1 MSENRWLATGNF
13 FTSYKDEQRIFLT
26 HTDRLVFVCFLILM
40 FVWPLIF
47 EVSSKYMLVI
57 DSILIAIVAVYGL
70 NLLTGFA
77 GLISIG
83 HAAFVGVG
91 AYTLASFARVL
102 GTNHLLITHCWP
114 LMIVLAGCVGAVFGA
129 IVGLPSLRLKH
140 LYLVIATLSF
150 QMIFQWIINFMRF
163 FNQGQTIAIGRVF
176 WFTGK
181 VGRKDHYFFWYYV
194 ILVLVVILGFAV
206 RNLLRSKHGRCL
218 VAVRDNDRA
227 ADAMGMH
234 PGFTKVY
241 AFALS
246 GFFAGIA
253 GALHAYLWRGVGFE
267 SFTLHHSISY
277 LAMAIVGGLGTLMG
291 TFFGPVAIL
300 MLELQV
306 EHIAE
311 LVGHYITAVGDV
323 ATAFRPLS
331 FGLVIVLFLMFE
343 PRGIANWWR
352 ITRSYFKLWPFRY

>member
-13 FTSYKDEQRIFLT
+13 FTSYRAEQRIFLT
-26 HTDRLVFVCFLILM
+26 NADRLIFICFLVLLFI
-40 FVWPLIF
+40 WPLIF
-47 EVSSKYMLVI
+47 KVSNKYMLVI

-83 HAAFVGVG
+83 HAAFVGIG
-91 AYTLASFARVL
+91 AYTLATFARIL
-102 GTNHLLITHCWP
+102 GSDHMLLTHFWP
-114 LMIVLAGCVGAVFGA
+114 LMIFVAGGVGAVFGA
-129 IVGLPSLRLKH
+129 VVGLPSLRLKH

-150 QMIFQWIINFMRF
+150 QMIFQWVINFSRF
-163 FNQGQTIAIGRVF
+163 YDQGQTIAIGRVF

-181 VGRKDHYFFWYYV
+181 VVRKQHYFFWYYV
-194 ILVLVVILGFAV
+194 ILVIVVILGFAV

-246 GFFAGIA
+246 GFFAGVA

-267 SFTLHHSISY
+267 SFLLHHSISY
-277 LAMAIVGGLGTLMG
+277 LAMAIVGGLGTLVG
-291 TFFGPVAIL
+291 SLVGPAAIL

-306 EHIAE
+306 EGLAE
-311 LVGHYITAVGDV
+311 FVGHYFTSVGDV
-323 ATAFRPLS
+323 ATALRPLS

-352 ITRSYFKLWPFRY
+352 IMRTYFKLWPFRY

>member
-13 FTSYKDEQRIFLT
+13 FTSYKAEQRIFLT
-26 HTDRLVFVCFLILM
+26 HIDRLVFVCFLAAL

-47 EVSSKYMLVI
+47 EVGNKYMLVI

-91 AYTLASFARVL
+91 AYTLASFSRVL
-102 GTNHLLITHCWP
+102 GSDHVLLTHYWP
-114 LMIVLAGCVGAVFGA
+114 LMIVVAGLVGAVIGG

-150 QMIFQWIINFMRF
+150 QMIFLWIINFMKF
-163 FNQGQTIAIGRVF
+163 FNQGQTISIGRVF

-181 VGRKDHYFFWYYV
+181 VVRKEHYFFWYYA
-194 ILVLVVILGFAV
+194 ILVIVVILGFAV
-206 RNLLRSKHGRCL
+206 RNLLRTRYGRCL

-234 PGFTKVY
+234 PGLTKVY

-277 LAMAIVGGLGTLMG
+277 LAMAIVGGLGTLVG
-291 TFFGPVAIL
+291 SLVGPAAIL

-306 EHIAE
+306 ETVAE
-311 LVGHYITAVGDV
+311 FVGHYFTSVGDV
-323 ATAFRPLS
+323 ATALRPLS

-352 ITRSYFKLWPFRY
+352 IIRSYFKLWPFRY